1 MLSNKFI
8 SLVEDHADHI
18 IENWL
23 KEVKSNPSTR
33 GYKKLSDEVLKAR
46 VDDVVRRLGDWLPQ
60 DEDVLRKTAEHF
72 INLGRE
78 RHREGLKASEV
89 VYALM
94 LTRVAVWKYVVN
106 HALFEHSLDLHQ
118 ALDFY
123 HAVTTFFD
131 KAEYFVAVGFES
143 MTNREGHIHEEED
156 FVEKVVK
163 SVTNWLIKT

>member
-8 SLVEDHADHI
+8 SLVEDHADYI
-18 IENWL
+18 VGNWI
-23 KEVKSNPSTR
+23 KEVKTNPSTK
-33 GYKKLSDEVLKAR
+33 GYRNLSDEVLKGR

-60 DEDVLRKTAEHF
+60 NEEVLKMTAEHF

-78 RHREGLKASEV
+78 RHREGLKTSEV

-106 HALFEHSLDLHQ
+106 HGMFEHSLDLHQ

-123 HAVTTFFD
+123 HAVANFFD
-131 KAEYFVAVGFES
+131 KAEYFVTIGFES
-143 MTNREGHIHEEED
+143 MSNSSDKMEEETD